1 MTINTR
7 AAEASS
13 TVQSLDHIAL
23 YRTMV
28 MARATNDL
36 LKTRKTQGR
45 FPFYIGCAGH
55 ESMASV
61 VATLNESDRITLYYR
76 YLSALLQRTSN
87 IYFHLR
93 KFYSRTTKP
102 IYACRNMTSHYKF
115 KR

>member
-36 LKTRKTQGR
+36 LKTRKTQGK
-45 FPFYIGCAGH
+45 FPFYIG
-55 ESMASV
+55 
-61 VATLNESDRITLYYR
+61 
-76 YLSALLQRTSN
+76 
-87 IYFHLR
+87 
-93 KFYSRTTKP
+93 
-102 IYACRNMTSHYKF
+102 
-115 KR
+115 